1 MCNILVLLK
10 YFETAFQLHA
20 VFQTTHTSSYNM
32 DNTALHLAHNSFEN
46 NAKVAFSELRKD
58 QTFSDVQLVCDNHLG
73 IAVVTSA
80 HKVVLAASSSFFD
93 SVLRSLAHPKPL
105 VYLRGIPQK

>member
-1 MCNILVLLK
+1 M
-10 YFETAFQLHA
+10 
-20 VFQTTHTSSYNM
+20 FQTTHTSSYNM